1 MKLKKI
7 IASLVIAA
15 IIVSLIIYGNVK
27 EERKPQNNETKILTS
42 FYPIYI
48 MTLNVTNGA
57 KNIEVSNMA
66 EKLAGCIHDYT
77 LTTTDLRKFE
87 NADIFIQNGAG
98 LENFS
103 DKIASSYPNVKIIN
117 AAQNVTNFI
126 YSDGKN
132 DDSEAEYEK
141 GEEGKSEAKDNKEK
155 EGKNETKD
163 NKEKEGKEEKSEAEG
178 KQNKEEKNNEKDES
192 GEEEESNS
200 HIWLSIENYK
210 KEDQEI
216 ATELS
221 TLNLENAD
229 IYRKNCNTYLQKLDD
244 LQEKF
249 KKLNLQ
255 GEKAICLN
263 ESLEYLLKENDIDE
277 TLVETDHEQASIS
290 AKMVKDIIS
299 KMQEE
304 NIKSIFID
312 KDDSDKLAKVLQ
324 NETNAK
330 IYVLNS
336 GMNGNDDLNSYIN
349 IMEENLKTLKQIKSE
364 SN

>member
-103 DKIASSYPNVKIIN
+103 DKIASSYPNVKIIS

-132 DDSEAEYEK
+132 DDTE
-141 GEEGKSEAKDNKEK
+141 
-155 EGKNETKD
+155 KNED
-163 NKEKEGKEEKSEAEG
+163 
-178 KQNKEEKNNEKDES
+178 

-210 KEDQEI
+210 KEVQEI

>member
-103 DKIASSYPNVKIIN
+103 DKIASSYPNVKIIS

-132 DDSEAEYEK
+132 DDTE
-141 GEEGKSEAKDNKEK
+141 
-155 EGKNETKD
+155 KNED
-163 NKEKEGKEEKSEAEG
+163 
-178 KQNKEEKNNEKDES
+178 

-210 KEDQEI
+210 KEVQAI
-216 ATELS
+216 TTELS

-263 ESLEYLLKENDIDE
+263 ESLEYLLKENGIDE

-336 GMNGNDDLNSYIN
+336 GMNGKDDLNSYIN
-349 IMEENLKTLKQIKSE
+349 IMEENLKALKQIKSE

>member
-27 EERKPQNNETKILTS
+27 EDRKPQNNETKILTS

-48 MTLNVTNGA
+48 MTLNITNGV
-57 KNIEVSNMA
+57 KGIEVSNMA

-98 LENFS
+98 LEKFS

-132 DDSEAEYEK
+132 DDTEK
-141 GEEGKSEAKDNKEK
+141 TEG
-155 EGKNETKD
+155 
-163 NKEKEGKEEKSEAEG
+163 
-178 KQNKEEKNNEKDES
+178 

-210 KEDQEI
+210 KEVQEI

-263 ESLEYLLKENDIDE
+263 ESLEYLLKENGIDE

-336 GMNGNDDLNSYIN
+336 GMNGKDDLNSYIN
-349 IMEENLKTLKQIKSE
+349 IMEENLKALKQIKSE

>member
-1 MKLKKI
+1 MKPKKI

-27 EERKPQNNETKILTS
+27 EDRKPQNNETKILTS

-48 MTLNVTNGA
+48 MTLNITNGV
-57 KNIEVSNMA
+57 KGIEVSNMA

-98 LENFS
+98 LEKFS

-132 DDSEAEYEK
+132 DDTE
-141 GEEGKSEAKDNKEK
+141 
-155 EGKNETKD
+155 KNED
-163 NKEKEGKEEKSEAEG
+163 
-178 KQNKEEKNNEKDES
+178 

-210 KEDQEI
+210 KEVQAI
-216 ATELS
+216 TTELS

-263 ESLEYLLKENDIDE
+263 ESLEYLLKENGIDE

-312 KDDSDKLAKVLQ
+312 KDDSNKLAKVLQ

-336 GMNGNDDLNSYIN
+336 GMNGKDDLNSYIN

>member
-132 DDSEAEYEK
+132 DDTE
-141 GEEGKSEAKDNKEK
+141 
-155 EGKNETKD
+155 KNED
-163 NKEKEGKEEKSEAEG
+163 
-178 KQNKEEKNNEKDES
+178 

-210 KEDQEI
+210 KEVQAI
-216 ATELS
+216 TTELS

-263 ESLEYLLKENDIDE
+263 ESLEYLLKENGIDE

-312 KDDSDKLAKVLQ
+312 KDDSNKLAKVLQ

-336 GMNGNDDLNSYIN
+336 GMNGKDDLNSYIN

>member
-1 MKLKKI
+1 MKPKKI

-103 DKIASSYPNVKIIN
+103 DKIASSYPNVKIIS

-132 DDSEAEYEK
+132 DDTE
-141 GEEGKSEAKDNKEK
+141 
-155 EGKNETKD
+155 KNED
-163 NKEKEGKEEKSEAEG
+163 
-178 KQNKEEKNNEKDES
+178 

-210 KEDQEI
+210 KEVQAI
-216 ATELS
+216 TTELS

-263 ESLEYLLKENDIDE
+263 ESLEYLLKENGIDE
-277 TLVETDHEQASIS
+277 TFVETDHEQASIS

-336 GMNGNDDLNSYIN
+336 GMNGKDDLNSYIN
-349 IMEENLKTLKQIKSE
+349 IMEENLKALKQIKSE

>member
-1 MKLKKI
+1 MKPKKI

-48 MTLNVTNGA
+48 MTLNITNGV
-57 KNIEVSNMA
+57 KGIEVSNMA

-132 DDSEAEYEK
+132 DDTE
-141 GEEGKSEAKDNKEK
+141 
-155 EGKNETKD
+155 KNED
-163 NKEKEGKEEKSEAEG
+163 
-178 KQNKEEKNNEKDES
+178 

-210 KEDQEI
+210 KEVQEI

-263 ESLEYLLKENDIDE
+263 ESLEYLLKENGIDE
-277 TLVETDHEQASIS
+277 TFVETDHEQASIS

-336 GMNGNDDLNSYIN
+336 GMNGKDDLNSYIN
-349 IMEENLKTLKQIKSE
+349 IMEENLKALKQIKSE

>member
-27 EERKPQNNETKILTS
+27 EDRKPQNNETKILTS

-48 MTLNVTNGA
+48 MTLNITNGV
-57 KNIEVSNMA
+57 KGIEVSNMA

-98 LENFS
+98 LEKFS

-132 DDSEAEYEK
+132 DDTE
-141 GEEGKSEAKDNKEK
+141 
-155 EGKNETKD
+155 KNED
-163 NKEKEGKEEKSEAEG
+163 
-178 KQNKEEKNNEKDES
+178 

-210 KEDQEI
+210 KEVQEI

-263 ESLEYLLKENDIDE
+263 ESLEYLLKENGIDE
-277 TLVETDHEQASIS
+277 TFVETDHEQASIS

-336 GMNGNDDLNSYIN
+336 GMNGKDDLNSYIN
-349 IMEENLKTLKQIKSE
+349 IMEENLKALKQIKSE

>member
-27 EERKPQNNETKILTS
+27 EDRKPQNNETKILTS

-48 MTLNVTNGA
+48 MTLNITNGV
-57 KNIEVSNMA
+57 KGIEVSNMA

-132 DDSEAEYEK
+132 DDTE
-141 GEEGKSEAKDNKEK
+141 
-155 EGKNETKD
+155 KNED
-163 NKEKEGKEEKSEAEG
+163 
-178 KQNKEEKNNEKDES
+178 

-210 KEDQEI
+210 KEVQEI

-263 ESLEYLLKENDIDE
+263 ESLEYLLKENGIDE
-277 TLVETDHEQASIS
+277 TFVETDHEQASIS

-336 GMNGNDDLNSYIN
+336 GMNGKDDLNSYIN
-349 IMEENLKTLKQIKSE
+349 IMEENLKALKQIKSE

>member
-98 LENFS
+98 LEKFS
-103 DKIASSYPNVKIIN
+103 DKIASSYPNVKIIS

-132 DDSEAEYEK
+132 DDTE
-141 GEEGKSEAKDNKEK
+141 
-155 EGKNETKD
+155 KNED
-163 NKEKEGKEEKSEAEG
+163 
-178 KQNKEEKNNEKDES
+178 

-210 KEDQEI
+210 KEVQEI
-216 ATELS
+216 TTELS

-263 ESLEYLLKENDIDE
+263 ESLEYLLKENGIDE

-336 GMNGNDDLNSYIN
+336 GMNGKDDLNSYIN
-349 IMEENLKTLKQIKSE
+349 IMEENLKALKQIKSE

>member
-1 MKLKKI
+1 MKPKKI

-27 EERKPQNNETKILTS
+27 EDRNPQNNVTKILTS

-48 MTLNVTNGA
+48 MTLNITNRA

-132 DDSEAEYEK
+132 DDTE
-141 GEEGKSEAKDNKEK
+141 
-155 EGKNETKD
+155 KNED
-163 NKEKEGKEEKSEAEG
+163 
-178 KQNKEEKNNEKDES
+178 

-210 KEDQEI
+210 KEVQEI

-263 ESLEYLLKENDIDE
+263 ESLEYLLKENGIDE

-336 GMNGNDDLNSYIN
+336 GMNGKDDLNSYIN

>member
-103 DKIASSYPNVKIIN
+103 DKIASSYPNVKIIS

-132 DDSEAEYEK
+132 DDTE
-141 GEEGKSEAKDNKEK
+141 
-155 EGKNETKD
+155 KNED
-163 NKEKEGKEEKSEAEG
+163 
-178 KQNKEEKNNEKDES
+178 

-210 KEDQEI
+210 KEVQEI

-263 ESLEYLLKENDIDE
+263 ESLEYLLKENGIDE

-336 GMNGNDDLNSYIN
+336 GMNGKDDLNSYIN
-349 IMEENLKTLKQIKSE
+349 IMEENLKALKQIKSE

>member
-1 MKLKKI
+1 MKPKKI

-98 LENFS
+98 LEKFS

-132 DDSEAEYEK
+132 DDTE
-141 GEEGKSEAKDNKEK
+141 
-155 EGKNETKD
+155 KNED
-163 NKEKEGKEEKSEAEG
+163 
-178 KQNKEEKNNEKDES
+178 

-210 KEDQEI
+210 KEVQEI

-263 ESLEYLLKENDIDE
+263 ESLEYLLKENGIDE

-312 KDDSDKLAKVLQ
+312 KDYSDKLAKVLQ

-349 IMEENLKTLKQIKSE
+349 IMEENLKALKQIKSE